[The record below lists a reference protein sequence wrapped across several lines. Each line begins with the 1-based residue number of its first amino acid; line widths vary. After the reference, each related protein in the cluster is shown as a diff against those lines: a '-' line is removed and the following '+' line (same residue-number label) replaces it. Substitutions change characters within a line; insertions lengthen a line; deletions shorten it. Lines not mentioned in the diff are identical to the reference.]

1 MKKRIVSLL
10 LCIVM
15 LVSLLS
21 VNAFA
26 AEGIKLTAQKV
37 EAELTTGATV
47 KVAINITENPGI
59 VSGKVT
65 VNYDSTALEF
75 VKADFLA
82 TAKGLGDSGDSNLN
96 KPGVYVLVFG
106 KDTATANTTFTGKTF
121 ELTFKVLDGATAQE
135 YPITLTTNSKYDF
148 LNLDA
153 NGVAFQA
160 DNGSITLKAKQVA
173 VSKITVSPKTL
184 NLEVGQIGTKLTAT
198 VTPDN
203 ATDKTVTWT
212 SNNDKVATV
221 AADGTVTAVGEGTA
235 TITATAANGKKD
247 TCKVTVKVPVC
258 NHSEDKLTHVDG
270 KAATCTENGVKE
282 HYLCKCGTKL
292 DLDKKTVLAT
302 TVIPA
307 TDHKTEKEE
316 NKATCA
322 KLAVC
327 DVCGESYGSLK
338 KHTVV
343 KVDKVD
349 PTCNTPGVKAHYECS
364 VCGKWF
370 SDKNGTKE
378 IAEADKASYV
388 IPADPDMHVY
398 DIVKDSYKEYDEGYY
413 VEQFQCTKCG
423 DSYWLASVDL
433 RNVDVK
439 LVQDGK
445 GDLKNAKVEVAST
458 SVKTKEVMSL
468 YYNDT
473 ANAGDTLSLPVFFNY
488 SKSATEAEAI
498 AALKK
503 DIAENSTFTVKAA
516 ATKSGWKFTT
526 DKTYT
531 VTVELDDAGKVVTK
545 WVGSDNTEV
554 SAEDTPT
561 FTITGK
567 KTTGGGNGGS
577 GNGGSTT
584 TDTTKND
591 GKKVESG
598 KTFDAGIA
606 MYVGLSVLSVTGGAL
621 VIGKKKERF

>member
-1 MKKRIVSLL
+1 M
-10 LCIVM
+10 
-15 LVSLLS
+15 
-21 VNAFA
+21 
-26 AEGIKLTAQKV
+26 
-37 EAELTTGATV
+37 
-47 KVAINITENPGI
+47 
-59 VSGKVT
+59 
-65 VNYDSTALEF
+65 
-75 VKADFLA
+75 
-82 TAKGLGDSGDSNLN
+82 
-96 KPGVYVLVFG
+96 
-106 KDTATANTTFTGKTF
+106 
-121 ELTFKVLDGATAQE
+121 
-135 YPITLTTNSKYDF
+135 
-148 LNLDA
+148 
-153 NGVAFQA
+153 
-160 DNGSITLKAKQVA
+160 
-173 VSKITVSPKTL
+173 
-184 NLEVGQIGTKLTAT
+184 
-198 VTPDN
+198 
-203 ATDKTVTWT
+203 
-212 SNNDKVATV
+212 
-221 AADGTVTAVGEGTA
+221 
-235 TITATAANGKKD
+235 
-247 TCKVTVKVPVC
+247 TVKVPAC

-270 KAATCTENGVKE
+270 KAATCTEDGVKE

-307 TDHKTEKEE
+307 IGHK
-316 NKATCA
+316 
-322 KLAVC
+322 
-327 DVCGESYGSLK
+327 
-338 KHTVV
+338 VV

-349 PTCNTPGVKAHYECS
+349 PTCSAPGMKAHYECS

-370 SDKNGTKE
+370 SDKKGTKE
-378 IAEADKASYV
+378 IADAEKASYV
-388 IPADPDMHVY
+388 IAADPDMHVY

-413 VEQFQCTKCG
+413 VEQFRCTKCG

-433 RNVDVK
+433 RDVDVK

-445 GDLKNAKVEVAST
+445 GDLKNAKVEVTST
-458 SVKTKEVMSL
+458 SVKTKEVMSF

-488 SKSATEAEAI
+488 SESATEAEAI

-531 VTVELDDAGKVVTK
+531 VTVELDDAGKIVTK

-554 SAEDTPT
+554 SAENTPT

-567 KTTGGGNGGS
+567 KTTGGGGNGGS

-584 TDTTKND
+584 TDTTKTD

>member
-1 MKKRIVSLL
+1 MKKRFLGLVLA
-10 LCIVM
+10 CVM
-15 LVSLLS
+15 LLTMLPTM
-21 VNAFA
+21 AFA
-26 AEGIKLTAQKV
+26 A
-37 EAELTTGATV
+37 TT
-47 KVAINITENPGI
+47 
-59 VSGKVT
+59 
-65 VNYDSTALEF
+65 
-75 VKADFLA
+75 
-82 TAKGLGDSGDSNLN
+82 
-96 KPGVYVLVFG
+96 
-106 KDTATANTTFTGKTF
+106 
-121 ELTFKVLDGATAQE
+121 TFKVTSDKTKVNPGDEVTFTVALSAVDKLSALSFKLDIPTGLAFVSAAVANNLQSKLGMNGMLWNVDNKSFNAYGNMDGYTSS
-135 YPITLTTNSKYDF
+135 TDTTIMTFVCRVDNIS
-148 LNLDA
+148 NLPA
-153 NGVAFQA
+153 
-160 DNGSITLKAKQVA
+160 TLKVSLKETEMQDSDFKTTHPTASPATITVAAKTVA
-173 VSKITVSPKTL
+173 VTSVAVSPKTL
-184 NLEVGQIGTKLTAT
+184 NLEVGQTGTLTAT

-212 SNNDKVATV
+212 SSDKNVATV
-221 AADGTVTAVGEGTA
+221 DKDNGTVTPVGEGTA

-282 HYLCKCGTKL
+282 HYLCICGTKL

-307 TDHKTEKEE
+307 T
-316 NKATCA
+316 
-322 KLAVC
+322 
-327 DVCGESYGSLK
+327 G
-338 KHTVV
+338 HTVV

-349 PTCNTPGVKAHYECS
+349 PTCNTTGMKAHYECS

-370 SDKNGTKE
+370 SDKKGTKE
-378 IAEADKASYV
+378 IADAEKASYV
-388 IPADPDMHVY
+388 IAVDPDMHVY

-413 VEQFQCTKCG
+413 VEQFRCTKCG

-433 RNVDVK
+433 RDVDVK

-445 GDLKNAKVEVAST
+445 GDLKNAKVEVTST
-458 SVKTKEVMSL
+458 SVKTKEVMSF

-473 ANAGDTLSLPVFFNY
+473 ANAGDTLRLPVFFNY

-531 VTVELDDAGKVVTK
+531 VTVKLDDAGKIVTK

-554 SAEDTPT
+554 GAENTPT

-567 KTTGGGNGGS
+567 KTTGGGGNGGG

>member
-1 MKKRIVSLL
+1 MKKRIIGFLL
-10 LCIVM
+10 ACVM
-15 LVSLLS
+15 MLTLLPTM
-21 VNAFA
+21 AFA
-26 AEGIKLTAQKV
+26 STTTLKVTANKTKV
-37 EAELTTGATV
+37 
-47 KVAINITENPGI
+47 NPGDTVTFT
-59 VSGKVT
+59 VSIGAVEKLR
-65 VNYDSTALEF
+65 SLEF
-75 VKADFLA
+75 VLDVPAGMTYVANSAK
-82 TAKGLGDSGDSNLN
+82 TANNL
-96 KPGVYVLVFG
+96 
-106 KDTATANTTFTGKTF
+106 KDTLGTAEADWT
-121 ELTFKVLDGATAQE
+121 ELTKKFTAYGDGA
-135 YPITLTTNSKYDF
+135 YTNSKDTVLLTF
-148 LNLDA
+148 NCTVDTAAGLGSKNVTIKEVVVGNSEDVEIDNTVSPA
-153 NGVAFQA
+153 VVTVEAKTIKVTSVA
-160 DNGSITLKAKQVA
+160 
-173 VSKITVSPKTL
+173 VSPKTL
-184 NLEVGQIGTKLTAT
+184 DLEVGQTGTLTAT
-198 VTPDN
+198 VTPND
-203 ATDKTVTWT
+203 ATDKTVTWQVT
-212 SNNDKVATV
+212 KGKDVVSIN
-221 AADGTVTAVGEGTA
+221 ADGKVTALKAGSAE
-235 TITATAANGKKD
+235 ITATAGGKTA
-247 TCKVTVKVPVC
+247 TCTVTVKVPAC

-270 KAATCTENGVKE
+270 KAATCTEDGVKE
-282 HYLCKCGTKL
+282 HYLCTCGTKL

-307 TDHKTEKEE
+307 TGHK
-316 NKATCA
+316 
-322 KLAVC
+322 
-327 DVCGESYGSLK
+327 
-338 KHTVV
+338 VV

-349 PTCNTPGVKAHYECS
+349 PTCSAPGMKAHYACS

-531 VTVELDDAGKVVTK
+531 VTVELDDAGKIVTK

-554 SAEDTPT
+554 SAENTPT

-567 KTTGGGNGGS
+567 KTTGGGGNGGS

>member
-1 MKKRIVSLL
+1 MKKRLVALV

-15 LVSLLS
+15 MFSLVS
-21 VNAFA
+21 VQAFA
-26 AEGIKLTAQKV
+26 DTGSDGSVSVTTTAKKV
-37 EAELTTGATV
+37 EV
-47 KVAINITENPGI
+47 
-59 VSGKVT
+59 
-65 VNYDSTALEF
+65 
-75 VKADFLA
+75 
-82 TAKGLGDSGDSNLN
+82 
-96 KPGVYVLVFG
+96 
-106 KDTATANTTFTGKTF
+106 GKTF
-121 ELTFKVLDGATAQE
+121 DVTIKVT
-135 YPITLTTNSKYDF
+135 P
-148 LNLDA
+148 
-153 NGVAFQA
+153 NGVAAGAVNFTVALSAGLEYVSHQILVSTSDYMMSNYDVA
-160 DNGSITLKAKQVA
+160 TGVFGCAVTTNGKSVAFNVLKLTLKAKDTNVGENSISLMNVTISNVAGDANLNYATTVAPVTVTTSVPVVA
-173 VSKITVSPKTL
+173 VTSVTVSSKTL
-184 NLEVGQIGTKLTAT
+184 NLEVGQTRTLTAT
-198 VTPDN
+198 VTPGN

-212 SNNDKVATV
+212 SSNDKVATV
-221 AADGTVTAVGEGTA
+221 VDGTVAAVGEGTA

-247 TCKVTVKVPVC
+247 TCKVTVKVPAC

-270 KAATCTENGVKE
+270 KAATCTEDGVKE

-307 TDHKTEKEE
+307 IGHK
-316 NKATCA
+316 
-322 KLAVC
+322 
-327 DVCGESYGSLK
+327 
-338 KHTVV
+338 VV

-349 PTCNTPGVKAHYECS
+349 PTCSAPGMKAHYECS

-370 SDKNGTKE
+370 SDKKGTKE
-378 IAEADKASYV
+378 IADAEKASYV
-388 IPADPDMHVY
+388 IAADPDMHVY

-413 VEQFQCTKCG
+413 VEQFRCTKCG

-433 RNVDVK
+433 RDVDVK

-445 GDLKNAKVEVAST
+445 GDLKNAKVEVTST
-458 SVKTKEVMSL
+458 SVKTKEVMSF

-488 SKSATEAEAI
+488 SESATEAEAI

-531 VTVELDDAGKVVTK
+531 VTVELDDAGKIVTK

-554 SAEDTPT
+554 SAENTPT

-567 KTTGGGNGGS
+567 KTTGGGGNGGS

-584 TDTTKND
+584 TDTTKTD

>member
-1 MKKRIVSLL
+1 MKKRIIGFLL
-10 LCIVM
+10 ACVM
-15 LVSLLS
+15 MLTLLPTM
-21 VNAFA
+21 AFA
-26 AEGIKLTAQKV
+26 STTTLKVTANKTKV
-37 EAELTTGATV
+37 
-47 KVAINITENPGI
+47 NPGDTVTFT
-59 VSGKVT
+59 VSIGAVEKLR
-65 VNYDSTALEF
+65 SLEF
-75 VKADFLA
+75 VLDVPAGMTYVANSAK
-82 TAKGLGDSGDSNLN
+82 TANNL
-96 KPGVYVLVFG
+96 
-106 KDTATANTTFTGKTF
+106 KDTLGTAAADWT
-121 ELTFKVLDGATAQE
+121 ELTKKFTAYGDGA
-135 YPITLTTNSKYDF
+135 YTNSKDTVLLTF
-148 LNLDA
+148 NCTVDTAAGLGSKNVTIKEVVVGNSEDVEIDNTVSPA
-153 NGVAFQA
+153 VVTVEAKTIKVTSVA
-160 DNGSITLKAKQVA
+160 
-173 VSKITVSPKTL
+173 VSPKTL
-184 NLEVGQIGTKLTAT
+184 DLEVGQTGTLTAT
-198 VTPDN
+198 VTPND
-203 ATDKTVTWT
+203 ATDKTVTWQVT
-212 SNNDKVATV
+212 KGKDVVSIN
-221 AADGTVTAVGEGTA
+221 ADGKVTALKAGSAE
-235 TITATAANGKKD
+235 ITATAGGKTA
-247 TCKVTVKVPVC
+247 TCTVTVKVPAC

-270 KAATCTENGVKE
+270 KAATCTEDGVKE
-282 HYLCKCGTKL
+282 HYLCTCGTKL

-307 TDHKTEKEE
+307 TGHK
-316 NKATCA
+316 
-322 KLAVC
+322 
-327 DVCGESYGSLK
+327 
-338 KHTVV
+338 VV

-349 PTCNTPGVKAHYECS
+349 PTCSAPGMKAHYACS

-531 VTVELDDAGKVVTK
+531 VTVELDDAGKIVTK

-554 SAEDTPT
+554 SAENTPT

-567 KTTGGGNGGS
+567 KTTGGGGNGGS

-584 TDTTKND
+584 TDTTKTD

>member
-1 MKKRIVSLL
+1 MKKRLVALV

-15 LVSLLS
+15 MFSLVS
-21 VNAFA
+21 VQAFA
-26 AEGIKLTAQKV
+26 DTGSDGSVSVTTTAKKV
-37 EAELTTGATV
+37 EV
-47 KVAINITENPGI
+47 
-59 VSGKVT
+59 
-65 VNYDSTALEF
+65 
-75 VKADFLA
+75 
-82 TAKGLGDSGDSNLN
+82 
-96 KPGVYVLVFG
+96 
-106 KDTATANTTFTGKTF
+106 GKTF
-121 ELTFKVLDGATAQE
+121 DVTIKVT
-135 YPITLTTNSKYDF
+135 P
-148 LNLDA
+148 
-153 NGVAFQA
+153 NGVAAGAVNFTVALSAGLEYVSHQILVSTSDYMMSNYDVA
-160 DNGSITLKAKQVA
+160 TGVFGCAVTTNGKSVAFNVLKLTLKAKDTNVGENSISLTNVTISNVAGDANLNYATTVAPVTVTTSVPVVA
-173 VSKITVSPKTL
+173 VTSVTVSSKTL
-184 NLEVGQIGTKLTAT
+184 NLEVGQTRTLTAT
-198 VTPDN
+198 VTPGN

-212 SNNDKVATV
+212 SSNDKVATV
-221 AADGTVTAVGEGTA
+221 VDGTVAAVGEGTA

-247 TCKVTVKVPVC
+247 TCEVTVKVPAC

-270 KAATCTENGVKE
+270 KAATCTEDGVKE

-307 TDHKTEKEE
+307 IGHK
-316 NKATCA
+316 
-322 KLAVC
+322 
-327 DVCGESYGSLK
+327 
-338 KHTVV
+338 VV

-349 PTCNTPGVKAHYECS
+349 PTCSAPGMKAHYECS

-370 SDKNGTKE
+370 SDKKGTKE
-378 IAEADKASYV
+378 IADAEKASYV
-388 IPADPDMHVY
+388 IAAYPDMHVY

-413 VEQFQCTKCG
+413 VEQFRCTKCG

-433 RNVDVK
+433 RDVDVK

-445 GDLKNAKVEVAST
+445 GDLKNAKVEVTST
-458 SVKTKEVMSL
+458 SVKTKEVMSF

-488 SKSATEAEAI
+488 SESATEAEAI

-531 VTVELDDAGKVVTK
+531 VTVELDDAGKIVTK

-554 SAEDTPT
+554 SAENTPT

-567 KTTGGGNGGS
+567 KTTGGGGNGGS

-584 TDTTKND
+584 TDTTKTD

>member
-106 KDTATANTTFTGKTF
+106 KDTATANTTFTGKAF

-184 NLEVGQIGTKLTAT
+184 NLEVGQTGTLTAT
-198 VTPDN
+198 VKPDN
-203 ATDKTVTWT
+203 ATNKTVTWT
-212 SNNDKVATV
+212 TSNDKVATV
-221 AADGTVTAVGEGTA
+221 VNGVVTAVGKGTA
-235 TITATAANGKKD
+235 TITAAADGKTA
-247 TCKVTVKVPVC
+247 TCTVTVKVPAHKHTPVAVPAQESTC
-258 NHSEDKLTHVDG
+258 LEKGWEAYYKCSECGTIVDENGNAAQIKYLPLAAHKLTET
-270 KAATCTENGVKE
+270 KAVPATCTED
-282 HYLCKCGTKL
+282 GTEAYW
-292 DLDKKTVLAT
+292 T
-302 TVIPA
+302 
-307 TDHKTEKEE
+307 
-316 NKATCA
+316 
-322 KLAVC
+322 
-327 DVCGESYGSLK
+327 
-338 KHTVV
+338 
-343 KVDKVD
+343 
-349 PTCNTPGVKAHYECS
+349 CS
-364 VCGKWF
+364 VCKKMFADKDGK
-370 SDKNGTKE
+370 KE
-378 IAEADKASYV
+378 IKAPVKVAALGHDIGEKTLETAGVAGSKLALYSATCKTCDKKVYTAMLEMPDNTLNVVAKQSGNSKKDFSKAVSFTLSTSKFLGAPVFTIDPVTADIVTAAKTEAGYKVAGKIDKADYLGA
-388 IPADPDMHVY
+388 IAYELPN
-398 DIVKDSYKEYDEGYY
+398 YY
-413 VEQFQCTKCG
+413 
-423 DSYWLASVDL
+423 
-433 RNVDVK
+433 
-439 LVQDGK
+439 
-445 GDLKNAKVEVAST
+445 
-458 SVKTKEVMSL
+458 
-468 YYNDT
+468 DT
-473 ANAGDTLSLPVFFNY
+473 AEEAYAAMAAFMKDGLTFTQKISAKENTWAADA
-488 SKSATEAEAI
+488 KSHTMTF
-498 AALKK
+498 
-503 DIAENSTFTVKAA
+503 DINTADGTFTVKV
-516 ATKSGWKFTT
+516 
-526 DKTYT
+526 D
-531 VTVELDDAGKVVTK
+531 GKNESTI
-545 WVGSDNTEV
+545 
-554 SAEDTPT
+554 T
-561 FTITGK
+561 FTNTFTY
-567 KTTGGGNGGS
+567 KTVSPGG
-577 GNGGSTT
+577 GGSTT

>member
-1 MKKRIVSLL
+1 MKKVVSLFL
-10 LCIVM
+10 T
-15 LVSLLS
+15 LVLAMSLA
-21 VNAFA
+21 VPAFA
-26 AEGIKLTAQKV
+26 ASEATFSLNAKTATV
-37 EAELTTGATV
+37 EA
-47 KVAINITENPGI
+47 
-59 VSGKVT
+59 
-65 VNYDSTALEF
+65 
-75 VKADFLA
+75 
-82 TAKGLGDSGDSNLN
+82 GDSLSLELKVD
-96 KPGVYVLVFG
+96 KAM
-106 KDTATANTTFTGKTF
+106 KDVESFEFWIYYNAEGF
-121 ELTFKVLDGATAQE
+121 ELTSGEAGKCCGAAKVAHSSKSFSDAKGAYYKVTAADFTNGLFDIKAGTI
-135 YPITLTTNSKYDF
+135 YTLTFKAKDTVTAGTATFTLSNEGVYGK
-148 LNLDA
+148 LNATRDVTTGSPVSVTTA
-153 NGVAFQA
+153 AKTVNVT
-160 DNGSITLKAKQVA
+160 SITL
-173 VSKITVSPKTL
+173 SSTTM
-184 NLEVGQIGTKLTAT
+184 NLEVGQTGTLTAT

-203 ATDKTVTWT
+203 ATNKTVTWT
-212 SNNDKVATV
+212 TSNDKVATV
-221 AADGTVTAVGEGTA
+221 ANGVVTAVGKGTA
-235 TITATAANGKKD
+235 TITATAGGKTA
-247 TCKVTVKVPVC
+247 TCTVTVKVPAC

-307 TDHKTEKEE
+307 TGHKTEKEE

-567 KTTGGGNGGS
+567 KTTGGGGNGGS

-621 VIGKKKERF
+621 VIGKKKRF